1 GSFIYCSYDQL
12 KNFKLILSKMGHVRL
27 EELKNC

>member
-1 GSFIYCSYDQL
+1 QL

>member
-1 GSFIYCSYDQL
+1 CSYDQL